1 MFHHSTA
8 PNEEEEQS
16 GVKYQRSSVS
26 TSTAHCSSG
35 RAVSWL
41 PVVVRFRG
49 ITQTHHYSH
58 TSGPSRCD
66 LPRPGSEILTTAD
79 RNREAFNPRATSDRL
94 DGVGG
99 GQAGRCWA
107 ISGARPASLGRQ
119 QTPGSRLFGCDEGH
133 REEPPDMGRLWL
145 FKRTSFQCRFVRC
158 CIRSV

>member
-1 MFHHSTA
+1 MFHHSAA

-16 GVKYQRSSVS
+16 GVKYQRNSVS

-41 PVVVRFRG
+41 PVVVRFQG

-94 DGVGG
+94 DGGDRLGGVGLF
-99 GQAGRCWA
+99 QALVQPR
-107 ISGARPASLGRQ
+107 SGA
-119 QTPGSRLFGCDEGH
+119 SRHQGADYLDVMKDIVKN
-133 REEPPDMGRLWL
+133 RDMGRLWL